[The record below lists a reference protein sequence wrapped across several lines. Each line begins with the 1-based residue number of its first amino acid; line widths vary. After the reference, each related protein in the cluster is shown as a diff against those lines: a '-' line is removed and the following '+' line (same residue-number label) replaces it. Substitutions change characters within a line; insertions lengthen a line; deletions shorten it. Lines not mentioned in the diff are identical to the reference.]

1 MRLSPGKHIARVLD
15 LVGTMETFGRVEDVH
30 LGVEDKFKTTIV
42 GSKGKLS
49 GRPLKEFYW
58 HRNINRDK
66 I

>member
-1 MRLSPGKHIARVLD
+1 MRLSKGKSVARVLD
-15 LVGTMETFGRVEDVH
+15 LVGTLETFGRVEDVR
-30 LGVEDKFKTTIV
+30 LGVEDKFKTIIV

-58 HRNINRDK
+58 HRNINRDE